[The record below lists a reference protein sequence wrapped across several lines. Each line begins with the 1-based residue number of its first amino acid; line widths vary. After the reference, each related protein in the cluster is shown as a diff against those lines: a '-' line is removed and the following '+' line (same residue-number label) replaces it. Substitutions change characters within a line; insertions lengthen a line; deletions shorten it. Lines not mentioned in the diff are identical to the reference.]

1 MIPLSHKSKQ
11 YLLVALKVLILLV
24 AFIFIFQ
31 KVMNIDTQTW
41 SEFKNAFTEGNSNRY
56 YTMLVILALTLLNW
70 LLEIRKW
77 QLVVSYLQPISFKTS
92 LKQSLAALT
101 ASLATPARV
110 GDYGAKAAYY
120 PNEQRK
126 QILLLNLFCNGMQMM
141 VTTFFG
147 MIGFCLVALN
157 YPLPVSTN
165 KVGYILFGLFLSALA
180 VYFFRNKTLF
190 IKGLS
195 IKSVLTYFKGLHLK
209 IKIGTALLSLLRY
222 LVFSS
227 LFVIILVFFGAENGV
242 VSLYIFIFTMYF
254 FVSIIPSFF
263 IFDVV
268 IRGGV
273 AVWLFSIIS
282 VPEPTVLCTVLT
294 MWLLNFVLPA
304 LVGSYF
310 VMTFKPAVTK

>member
-1 MIPLSHKSKQ
+1 
-11 YLLVALKVLILLV
+11 
-24 AFIFIFQ
+24 
-31 KVMNIDTQTW
+31 MNIDTQTW
-41 SEFKNAFTEGNSNRY
+41 SEFKNAFTEENSNPY
-56 YTMLVILALTLLNW
+56 YSILVILALTLLNW

-77 QLVVSYLQPISFKTS
+77 KLVVSHLQTISFKTS

-120 PNEQRK
+120 PNEKRK
-126 QILLLNLFCNGMQMM
+126 QILLLNLFSNGMQMM
-141 VTTFFG
+141 VTAFFG
-147 MIGFCLVALN
+147 MIGFCLVGLN

-165 KVGYILFGLFLSALA
+165 KVGYILLGLFLSTLA
-180 VYFFRNKTLF
+180 VYFFRNKTLL

-195 IKSVLTYFKGLHLK
+195 IKSVLTYFKGLSLK
-209 IKIGTALLSLLRY
+209 IKTGTALFSLLRY

-227 LFVIILVFFGAENGV
+227 LFVIVLVFFGAENGF

-254 FVSIIPSFF
+254 FVSIIPSLF

-268 IRGGV
+268 IRSGV
-273 AVWLFSIIS
+273 AVWLFSIID

-304 LVGSYF
+304 LIGSYF
-310 VMTFKPAVTK
+310 VMTFKPAESQ